1 MHGEGKYYWPNGGF
15 YVGNYIEGIKEGYGE
30 MTWPNGKKFK
40 GDFKNGKPCGI
51 GLMTINGKEKTVA
64 FKNGKMQRSIK
75 EIKEIKE
82 EE

>member
-1 MHGEGKYYWPNGGF
+1 
-15 YVGNYIEGIKEGYGE
+15 

-40 GDFKNGKPCGI
+40 GDFKNGKTCGI
-51 GLMTINGKEKTVA
+51 GLMTINKKKKTVA

>member
-1 MHGEGKYYWPNGGF
+1 
-15 YVGNYIEGIKEGYGE
+15 

>member
-1 MHGEGKYYWPNGGF
+1 
-15 YVGNYIEGIKEGYGE
+15 
-30 MTWPNGKKFK
+30 MTCPNGKKFK
-40 GDFKNGKPCGI
+40 GDFKNGKPCSI

-64 FKNGKMQRSIK
+64 FKIGKMQLSIK